1 MERTNTRM
9 VQTLVRNRSRNRS
22 CQEPGNH
29 HGKKWNQPSSSALLL
44 LHCPRVWGFRTAAAW
59 QTPIGAHLSISE
71 VGITAADE
79 CEVSKIKG
87 TEHIAARCSHSDASG
102 TAPTEIASQQFQQP
116 SAIVYCL
123 VLQCNHL
130 VGYQA
135 DLLPLLCSIPEQ
147 GKGVRAK

>member
-1 MERTNTRM
+1 
-9 VQTLVRNRSRNRS
+9 V
-22 CQEPGNH
+22 P
-29 HGKKWNQPSSSALLL
+29 
-44 LHCPRVWGFRTAAAW
+44 
-59 QTPIGAHLSISE
+59 HLSTSE
-71 VGITAADE
+71 GGITVADE
-79 CEVSKIKG
+79 CEVSTIKG

-102 TAPTEIASQQFQQP
+102 TAPTEIANPQSQQP

-135 DLLPLLCSIPEQ
+135 DPLPLICSIPDQ